1 MTLSASM
8 VKELRDKSGA
18 GMMDCKKALV
28 ETNGKI
34 EDAIDWLRKQG
45 LSAVA
50 KKSSRVAAEG
60 LIGICVNGLQGA
72 MIEINSETDFVA
84 RNELFQNFVKKC
96 SFLVLK
102 HKSDIHVLKDL
113 PFSDTGRSVDQ
124 ELSNNIATIG
134 ENMNIR
140 RAEYLEVSK
149 GVLVSYIHNKVSEH
163 LGKLGVMVAIESQA
177 EENRLLDVGKQIA
190 MHIAAT
196 SPKSLDIDDLD
207 SDIINREKEVLI
219 EQAMSSG
226 KPKEIAEKMVQGRLQ
241 KFFQEVVL
249 NEQISVI
256 DGETKIKDVIKKL
269 SNDLGTEVKIKDF
282 KILKLGEGIEVAE
295 NDFAAEVASTAGI
308 SN

>member
-8 VKELRDKSGA
+8 VKELREKSGA

-28 ETNGKI
+28 ETNGNM

-50 KKSSRVAAEG
+50 KKSGRVAAEG
-60 LIGICVNGLQGA
+60 LIGISINGLKGA
-72 MIEINSETDFVA
+72 MVEINSETDFVA

-96 SFLVLK
+96 SHLVLT
-102 HKSDIHVLKDL
+102 HKSNINTLKDL
-113 PFSDTGRSVDQ
+113 PFPDTDRSVDQ
-124 ELSNNIATIG
+124 ELSNKIATIG

-140 RAEYLEVSK
+140 RTEYLEVSE
-149 GVLVSYIHNKVSEH
+149 GVLVSYIHNKVTED

-177 EENRLLDVGKQIA
+177 QESKLLDVGKQIA

-196 SPKSLDIDDLD
+196 SPKSVDVDDLD
-207 SDIINREKEVLI
+207 GDLVKRERDVLI

-226 KPKEIAEKMVQGRLQ
+226 KPKDIAEKMVQGRLQ
-241 KFFQEVVL
+241 KFYQEVVL

-269 SNDLGTEVKIKDF
+269 SNDVGTDVKIKDF
-282 KILKLGEGIEVAE
+282 KILKLGEGIDIAE
-295 NDFAAEVASTAGI
+295 NDFAAEVAATAGI
-308 SN
+308 NN

>member
-8 VKELRDKSGA
+8 VKELREKSGA

-28 ETNGKI
+28 ETNGNM

-60 LIGICVNGLQGA
+60 LIGISINGVQGA
-72 MIEINSETDFVA
+72 IVEINSETDFVA
-84 RNELFQNFVKKC
+84 RNELFQSFVKKC
-96 SFLVLK
+96 SNLVLS
-102 HKSDIHVLKDL
+102 HKSDIDALKAL
-113 PFSDTGRSVDQ
+113 PFPDTGRTVDQ

-140 RAEYLEVSK
+140 RVEYLEVSE
-149 GVLVSYIHNKVSEH
+149 GILVSYIHNNITEN
-163 LGKLGVMVAIESQA
+163 LGKLGVIVAIDTQAKHSQ
-177 EENRLLDVGKQIA
+177 LLEVKQIA

-196 SPKSLDIDDLD
+196 SPKSLNIEDLD
-207 SDIINREKEVLI
+207 SDLVNREREVLI
-219 EQAMSSG
+219 DQAMSSG

-249 NEQISVI
+249 NEQTSVI
-256 DGETKIKDVIKKL
+256 DGETKIKDIIKNL
-269 SNDLGTEVKIKDF
+269 SIDLGTDVQIKDF

-295 NDFAAEVASTAGI
+295 NDFAAEVAATAGMK
-308 SN
+308 

>member
-8 VKELRDKSGA
+8 VKELREISGA

-28 ETNGKI
+28 ETNGSM

-50 KKSSRVAAEG
+50 KKSNRVAAEG
-60 LIGICVNGLQGA
+60 LIGISVNGVQGA
-72 MIEINSETDFVA
+72 IVEINSETDFVA

-96 SFLVLK
+96 SSLVLS
-102 HKSDIHVLKDL
+102 HKYDIDALKAT
-113 PFSDTGRSVDQ
+113 PFPDTGRSVDQ
-124 ELSNNIATIG
+124 ELANNIATIG

-140 RAEYLEVSK
+140 RVEYLDVSE
-149 GVLVSYIHNKVSEH
+149 GVLFSYIHNKVTED
-163 LGKLGVMVAIESQA
+163 LGKLGVIVAIESKA
-177 EENRLLDVGKQIA
+177 KENQLEDVGKQIA

-196 SPKSLDIDDLD
+196 SPKSLNIEDLD
-207 SDIINREKEVLI
+207 SDLVEREKEVLI
-219 EQAMSSG
+219 DQALSTG

-256 DGETKIKDVIKKL
+256 DGETKIKDLINKL
-269 SNDLGTEVKIKDF
+269 SNDLGTEVKISDF
-282 KILKLGEGIEVAE
+282 KILKLGEGIDVAE
-295 NDFAAEVASTAGI
+295 NDFAAEVAATAGI
-308 SN
+308 K

>member
-1 MTLSASM
+1 MNLSASM
-8 VKELRDKSGA
+8 VKELREKSGA

-28 ETNGKI
+28 ESNGSM

-60 LIGICVNGLQGA
+60 LIGISINGVQGA
-72 MIEINSETDFVA
+72 IVEINSETDFVA

-96 SFLVLK
+96 SSLVLT
-102 HKSDIHVLKDL
+102 HKSDIDALKAS
-113 PFSDTGRSVDQ
+113 PFTDTGRSVNQ
-124 ELSNNIATIG
+124 ELANNIATIG

-140 RAEYLEVSK
+140 RVEYLEVSE
-149 GVLVSYIHNKVSEH
+149 GVLFSYIHNKVTED
-163 LGKLGVMVAIESQA
+163 LGKLGVIVAIESKA
-177 EENRLLDVGKQIA
+177 KENQLEDVGKQIA

-196 SPKSLDIDDLD
+196 SPKSLNIDDLD
-207 SDIINREKEVLI
+207 KDLVQREKEVLI
-219 EQAMSSG
+219 DQAMSSG

-256 DGETKIKDVIKKL
+256 DGETKIKDVINKL
-269 SNDLGTEVKIKDF
+269 SNNLGTEVKISDF

-295 NDFAAEVASTAGI
+295 NNFAAEVAATANI
-308 SN
+308 N

>member
-8 VKELRDKSGA
+8 VKKLREISGA

-28 ETNGKI
+28 ETNGNM

-50 KKSSRVAAEG
+50 KKSNRVAAEG
-60 LIGICVNGLQGA
+60 LIGLSINGFQGA

-96 SFLVLK
+96 SNLALTY
-102 HKSDIHVLKDL
+102 KSDINSLKDL
-113 PFSDTGRSVDQ
+113 QFPGTDRTVDQ
-124 ELSNNIATIG
+124 ELGNNIATIG

-140 RAEYLEVSK
+140 RVEYLEVSE
-149 GVLVSYIHNKVSEH
+149 GVLVSYIHNKITDD
-163 LGKLGVMVAIESQA
+163 LGKLGVIVAIESHGKQSQ
-177 EENRLLDVGKQIA
+177 LLEVGKQIA

-196 SPKSLDIDDLD
+196 SPKSLNIEDLD
-207 SDIINREKEVLI
+207 SDLVKRETEVLI
-219 EQAMSSG
+219 DQAMSSG

-249 NEQISVI
+249 NEQTSVI
-256 DGETKIKDVIKKL
+256 DGETKIKDIIKNL
-269 SNDLGTEVKIKDF
+269 STDLGTDVQIKDF

-295 NDFAAEVASTAGI
+295 NDFAAEVAATAGMK
-308 SN
+308 

>member
-8 VKELRDKSGA
+8 VKQLREKSGA

-28 ETNGKI
+28 ESNGNM

-60 LIGICVNGLQGA
+60 LIGISVNGVQGA

-96 SFLVLK
+96 SDLVLT
-102 HKSDIHVLKDL
+102 HKSSIDDLKDL
-113 PFSDTGRSVDQ
+113 PFPNTGRSVEQ

-140 RAEYLEVSK
+140 RVEYLEVSE
-149 GVLVSYIHNKVSEH
+149 GVLISYIHNKITDD
-163 LGKLGVMVAIESQA
+163 LGKLGVIVAIESQA
-177 EENRLLDVGKQIA
+177 NETQLSDVGKQIA

-196 SPKSLDIDDLD
+196 SPKSLNIDDLD
-207 SDIINREKEVLI
+207 KDLVNREREVLI
-219 EQAMSSG
+219 DQAMSSG
-226 KPKEIAEKMVQGRLQ
+226 KPKEIAEKMVQGRML
-241 KFFQEVVL
+241 KFFQDVVL

-269 SNDLGTEVKIKDF
+269 SNDLGTEVRIKDF

-295 NDFAAEVASTAGI
+295 NDFAAEVAATAGK
-308 SN
+308 N

>member
-8 VKELRDKSGA
+8 VRELREKSGA

-28 ETNGKI
+28 ETDGNM

-60 LIGICVNGLQGA
+60 LIGVCINGAQGA
-72 MIEINSETDFVA
+72 MVEINSETDFVA

-96 SFLVLK
+96 TNLVLTN
-102 HKSDIHVLKDL
+102 KSDVDSLKAL
-113 PFSDTGRSVDQ
+113 PFPDTDRSVDQ
-124 ELSNNIATIG
+124 ELTNNIATIG

-140 RAEYLEVSK
+140 RTEYLEVSE
-149 GVLVSYIHNKVSEH
+149 GVLVSYIHNKVTDN
-163 LGKLGVMVAIESQA
+163 LGKLGVIVAIESQA
-177 EENRLLDVGKQIA
+177 KETQLLDVGKQIA

-196 SPKSLDIDDLD
+196 SPKSLNIEDLD
-207 SDIINREKEVLI
+207 SELIEREREVLI
-219 EQAMSSG
+219 DQAMSSG

-249 NEQISVI
+249 NEQVSVI

-269 SNDLGTEVKIKDF
+269 SKDVGTEVKISNF

-295 NDFAAEVASTAGI
+295 NDFAAEVAATANI
-308 SN
+308 K

>member
-8 VKELRDKSGA
+8 VKELREKSGA

-28 ETNGKI
+28 ETNGNM

-60 LIGICVNGLQGA
+60 LIGISINGVQGA
-72 MIEINSETDFVA
+72 IVEINSETDFVA
-84 RNELFQNFVKKC
+84 RNELFQSFVKKC
-96 SFLVLK
+96 SDLVLT
-102 HKSDIHVLKDL
+102 HKSDIEALKAL
-113 PFSDTGRSVDQ
+113 PFPDTDRSVDQ

-140 RAEYLEVSK
+140 RVEYLEVSE
-149 GVLVSYIHNKVSEH
+149 GVLVSYIHNKITED
-163 LGKLGVMVAIESQA
+163 LGKLGVIVAIESNAKQSQ
-177 EENRLLDVGKQIA
+177 LLEVGKQIA

-196 SPKSLDIDDLD
+196 SPKSLNIEDLD
-207 SDIINREKEVLI
+207 SDLVNREREVLI
-219 EQAMSSG
+219 DQAMSSG
-226 KPKEIAEKMVQGRLQ
+226 KPKKIAEKMVQGRLQ

-249 NEQISVI
+249 NEQTSVI
-256 DGETKIKDVIKKL
+256 DGESKIKDIIKNL
-269 SNDLGTEVKIKDF
+269 SNDLGTDVQIKDF

-295 NDFAAEVASTAGI
+295 NDFAAEVAATAGMK
-308 SN
+308 